1 MSAIPDLNKL
11 IKAIECEE
19 WKSSVCSK
27 CEYSYI
33 DDSGD
38 HPIQDHP
45 IQSCNEEKIKEET
58 LFYLK
63 LYQYLIEG
71 KNNE

>member
-1 MSAIPDLNKL
+1 MSTIPDLNRL

-19 WKSSVCSK
+19 WRSSICSK

-38 HPIQDHP
+38 HPIQT
-45 IQSCNEEKIKEET
+45 CNVEKIKEET

-63 LYQYLIEG
+63 LYQYLIHQYLIKG